1 MSEYQ
6 VAVIGAGPAGVSV
19 ALSLRD
25 CGVRPLLIDGADDVG
40 SSWRG
45 RFDRLKLNTGRPFSH
60 LPNRRYPKGTP
71 MFPSRDEVVA
81 HLDRHAREDGIEL
94 RLATTVNRIDRQ
106 PGGWRLRTSAGDID
120 ASQVVVATGN
130 QHTPTVP
137 EWPGMEGFTGELL
150 HSAEYRNPGPYQ
162 GKKALVVGCGSSGM
176 EIVHD
181 LATGGAA
188 EAWLAVRTPP
198 NIMLRSAPGGLSA
211 DVIAVPLYHL
221 PIGIADAIGRAGRR
235 ANLGDLTEF
244 GLPIPEEGVFAAV
257 ARIDKVPA
265 LVDMDVIDSIRDRSI
280 EVVSTVASFDGD
292 KVALEDGTRLDP
304 DVVICATGYLRNLE
318 PLVGH
323 LGVLDANGKPVVQG
337 DKPAARGLRF
347 LGFVSRPSLIGYM
360 AKQSKRIAKRIK
372 RELG

>member
-1 MSEYQ
+1 
-6 VAVIGAGPAGVSV
+6 
-19 ALSLRD
+19 
-25 CGVRPLLIDGADDVG
+25 
-40 SSWRG
+40 
-45 RFDRLKLNTGRPFSH
+45 
-60 LPNRRYPKGTP
+60 
-71 MFPSRDEVVA
+71 
-81 HLDRHAREDGIEL
+81 
-94 RLATTVNRIDRQ
+94 
-106 PGGWRLRTSAGDID
+106 
-120 ASQVVVATGN
+120 
-130 QHTPTVP
+130 
-137 EWPGMEGFTGELL
+137 MEGFTGELL
-150 HSAEYRNPGPYQ
+150 HSAEYRNPGPYK

-181 LATGGAA
+181 LASGEAA
-188 EAWLAVRTPP
+188 KAWLVMRTPP

-211 DVIAVPLYHL
+211 DVIAVSLYHL

-265 LVDMDVIDSIRDRSI
+265 LVDMDVIDAIRDRSI

-292 KVALEDGTRLDP
+292 KVALADGTRLDP
-304 DVVICATGYLRNLE
+304 DVVICATGYLRSLE

-372 RELG
+372 RELR